1 MKNSDPFIL
10 LVGDGAILLLVTLA
24 GFAQHGELAG
34 AGLRLLSTFVPLCAA
49 WALVAPWVGA
59 YEASNTVSLRQLW
72 RPVLAA
78 FLAAPMAGWLRGL
91 WLGADIIPTF
101 VLVIAAFTALG
112 LLAWRAAWAL
122 WARRQVSHG

>member
-1 MKNSDPFIL
+1 MNKLKNSDPFIL

-78 FLAAPMAGWLRGL
+78 FLAAVPVFLR
-91 WLGADIIPTF
+91 LGSSSSPF
-101 VLVIAAFTALG
+101 M
-112 LLAWRAAWAL
+112 
-122 WARRQVSHG
+122 